1 MRGPGSAARAP
12 LLTLTPQQWANTS
25 MSHAHPHPDEPL
37 WQIRD
42 AGTSLISHSRG
53 ARSEKPPATEAPGR
67 RHASL

>member
-12 LLTLTPQQWANTS
+12 LLTLAPQQWANTS
-25 MSHAHPHPDEPL
+25 MSHAHPHPAEPL

-42 AGTSLISHSRG
+42 VPASPDYHSRG